1 MDITSASAGYC
12 AQKIAG
18 NDRIRIRTADSSGR
32 LGGDPAGSVGT
43 ETAADALQA
52 ETTFGRLA
60 VYTVMEV
67 SMGSS
72 RIKAS
77 RGLSA
82 LAQVLLPKQLEQVEH
97 ELM

>member
-60 VYTVMEV
+60 VYTVM
-67 SMGSS
+67 GSFHGKFPDKS
-72 RIKAS
+72 LKGFICAGA
-77 RGLSA
+77 GLA
-82 LAQVLLPKQLEQVEH
+82 AETAGTG
-97 ELM
+97 